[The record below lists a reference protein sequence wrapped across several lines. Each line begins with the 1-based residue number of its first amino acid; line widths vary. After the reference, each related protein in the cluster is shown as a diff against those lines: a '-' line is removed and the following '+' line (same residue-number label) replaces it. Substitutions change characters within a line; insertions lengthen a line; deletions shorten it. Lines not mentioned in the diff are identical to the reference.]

1 MTFSL
6 SGRIQAEDLAELK
19 RVMESYSKPASKDSG
34 ERPVTSQKKQLFK
47 WTAAALVLGAAA
59 IFLWQRYFVKRDEGL
74 ASGDG
79 RIEAPEIDVA
89 AKIPGPDPGDLVH
102 EGDFVMAGQVVVLM
116 DTDSLNAQ
124 RREADAQH
132 QSAARAQQLEI
143 SGHPLRES

>member
-6 SGRIQAEDLAELK
+6 SGRIQAEVLAELK

-34 ERPVTSQKKQLFK
+34 ERPVTFQKKQLLK

-89 AKIPGPDPGDLVH
+89 AKIPARIQEILVH
-102 EGDFVMAGQVVVLM
+102 EGDFVRGVV
-116 DTDSLNAQ
+116 
-124 RREADAQH
+124 RRTEVTRIGVASNSELD
-132 QSAARAQQLEI
+132 I
-143 SGHPLRES
+143 NGYPLRQS

>member
-1 MTFSL
+1 MSF
-6 SGRIQAEDLAELK
+6 
-19 RVMESYSKPASKDSG
+19 
-34 ERPVTSQKKQLFK
+34 QKKQLLK

-89 AKIPGPDPGDLVH
+89 AKIPARIQEILVH
-102 EGDFVMAGQVVVLM
+102 EGDFVTAGHLLVLV

-124 RREADAQH
+124 RREAEAQH
-132 QSAARAQQLEI
+132 QSAAQSPAAGNQWAPTQRIMKA
-143 SGHPLRES
+143 